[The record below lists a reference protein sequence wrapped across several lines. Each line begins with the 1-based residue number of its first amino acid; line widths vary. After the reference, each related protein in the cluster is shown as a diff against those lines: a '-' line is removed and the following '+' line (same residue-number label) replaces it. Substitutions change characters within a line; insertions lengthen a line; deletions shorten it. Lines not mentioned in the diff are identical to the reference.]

1 MESYVLTTLKR
12 KYPGNPNWGG
22 AREESQM
29 IKKRAD
35 EWCRD
40 NGYPIQSRR
49 YVYKKLHNK
58 KYDHK

>member
-1 MESYVLTTLKR
+1 MTTIKR

-49 YVYKKLHNK
+49 YVYKKLYNK
-58 KYDHK
+58 KENN